1 MRSYRKRL
9 QNLSARICHKNKV
22 AALQRELNKYL
33 KKGHTTIYVNRN
45 GVKTKV

>member
-1 MRSYRKRL
+1 
-9 QNLSARICHKNKV
+9 LSARICHKNKV